1 MNDSE
6 KALLIMSVMSVIF
19 DALDDRTVDLSDFD
33 EAVEKVGFDSTV
45 FRNAHPF
52 AMIYL
57 LAQELV
63 DIKLTSELLEG
74 MVSDE

>member
-6 KALLIMSVMSVIF
+6 KALLIMSTMSVIF
-19 DALDDRTVDLSDFD
+19 DAMDQRTVDLSDFD
-33 EAVEKVGFDSTV
+33 AAVDLIGLDTNV
-45 FRNAHPF
+45 FRNTHPF
-52 AMIYL
+52 VMIYL

-63 DIKLTSELLEG
+63 DIRLTAELIDG